1 MCNRNIGYGGPGFS
15 RTWYPHSIPISQKEK
30 IPASI
35 IQPQAPF
42 VAGPASSGFGWLP
55 GPSFLSPVSL
65 SRPAGAFDHADSALR
80 KSSYVLCGDSVREST
95 KRILGLFEKTFQPGS
110 LRFSGA
116 PCGSCSGVE
125 GHLTNTAVSQLCQ
138 RSRSAWKCKAAPGVG
153 TWIGLAWLARGQGG
167 QCRRPAAPESRP
179 LC

>member
-125 GHLTNTAVSQLCQ
+125 GHLTNTAVSLSCAKGPALLGNAK
-138 RSRSAWKCKAAPGVG
+138 RLLESEH
-153 TWIGLAWLARGQGG
+153 GLAWLGLACSGT
-167 QCRRPAAPESRP
+167 RRPVQAP
-179 LC
+179 CCT